1 MAKQPQYPTNRK
13 SGQTPIVRARR
24 ALAPPSRDQLRI
36 ELRLTEFQR
45 GNVVLFGIGALGA
58 HRDTA

>member
-1 MAKQPQYPTNRK
+1 LYEL
-13 SGQTPIVRARR
+13 GELLRR
-24 ALAPPSRDQLRI
+24 RRDQLRI